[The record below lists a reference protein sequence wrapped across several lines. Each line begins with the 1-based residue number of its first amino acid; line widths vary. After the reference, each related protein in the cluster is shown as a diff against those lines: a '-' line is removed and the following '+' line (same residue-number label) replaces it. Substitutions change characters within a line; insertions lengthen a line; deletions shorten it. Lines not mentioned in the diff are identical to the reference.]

1 MSICVPSN
9 KVKQFASK
17 YINILKKFGELD
29 YQKVSILTRHSVK
42 TLGAKEAARFVY
54 NYFPSNIVQ
63 KMLEANYGS
72 AKSDIQV
79 LNDDNFDKI
88 VVADDDTPWLIK
100 FYSNKCSH
108 CVEFQPTWQKVPN
121 VVSGVHLGEVSLD
134 QGHDLLKRFNVES
147 LPHIMLLKDGKQYAL
162 VNGSYTIE
170 NILDFLQRPE
180 TYNDRPDDEI
190 DCSNTIKGLIRMF
203 SQSGKQS
210 SKRSH
215 KRSHKRSS
223 TQSQSHKR
231 SSKQSRRRNRSA
243 TIQ

>member
-1 MSICVPSN
+1 MSICVPSS

-17 YINILKKFGELD
+17 YTNILKKLGELD
-29 YQKVSILTRHSVK
+29 DQKVSILTRHSVK

-54 NYFPSNIVQ
+54 NFFPSNVVQ
-63 KMLEANYGS
+63 KMLAASYGT
-72 AKSDIQV
+72 AKSEIQV
-79 LNDDNFDKI
+79 LNDNNFDTI
-88 VVADDDTPWLIK
+88 VVADDDDTPWLIK

-121 VVSGVHLGEVSLD
+121 VVSAVNIGEVSLD

-147 LPHIMLLKDGKQYAL
+147 LPHIMLLKDGKTYTL

-190 DCSNTIKGLIRMF
+190 DCSNTVKGLVRLF

-210 SKRSH
+210 S
-215 KRSHKRSS
+215 
-223 TQSQSHKR
+223 TQSQSRRQSQSRKR
-231 SSKQSRRRNRSA
+231 SSRQSRRRNRSS

>member
-1 MSICVPSN
+1 MSICVPSS

-17 YINILKKFGELD
+17 YTNILKKLGELD
-29 YQKVSILTRHSVK
+29 DQKVSILTRHSVK

-54 NYFPSNIVQ
+54 NYFPSNVVQ
-63 KMLEANYGS
+63 KILAASYGTANS
-72 AKSDIQV
+72 EIQV

-88 VVADDDTPWLIK
+88 VVNETPWLIK

-121 VVSGVHLGEVSLD
+121 VVSGVHIGEVSLD
-134 QGHDLLKRFNVES
+134 QGHNLLKRFNVES
-147 LPHIMLLKDGKQYAL
+147 LPHIMLLKDGKTYTL

-210 SKRSH
+210 STRS
-215 KRSHKRSS
+215 KKRSS
-223 TQSQSHKR
+223 RQSQSRKR
-231 SSKQSRRRNRSA
+231 SSRQNSRQRRSL